1 MIKGPSCVS
10 SRSSHI
16 IIKSLGNLRRGHA
29 WEHEESSDEVSNI
42 TLNKVMLNYVKVLP
56 HPRPPFTF
64 FSPSRVSFY
73 GEGNPFKNFPLHNRF
88 SPGIAA
94 RHHFSIFRFFQLIF
108 IGNFYISFGRLDGVC
123 KWKIFSFSQFHFLG
137 FEPAFCDSTVQ
148 LSFRTRNRLKFPF
161 RSTRLNFLQLLSTTL
176 EISSKSLTAI
186 ERDRMINGFVS
197 LT

>member
-1 MIKGPSCVS
+1 MLRFCHTLVL
-10 SRSSHI
+10 H
-16 IIKSLGNLRRGHA
+16 SLSFLHR
-29 WEHEESSDEVSNI
+29 EC
-42 TLNKVMLNYVKVLP
+42 
-56 HPRPPFTF
+56 PFM
-64 FSPSRVSFY
+64 
-73 GEGNPFKNFPLHNRF
+73 
-88 SPGIAA
+88 A
-94 RHHFSIFRFFQLIF
+94 REIHSKIFRFIIAFHLGSRPDIIFLFLDFFQLIF